1 VFRFPLISLFFLL
14 LAYAVFSWFLYNETT
29 PLLVWGGA
37 TLFAV
42 TQALLLTALAR
53 GFRLFIQR
61 WLRSD
66 VGYFS
71 MVLLGA
77 ISIAFILVWYHI
89 FEHVMLVVSAEILT
103 RLDLQ
108 NAGFNNWQALGVLTA
123 VSVSGLILGWAA
135 RYVILQ

>member
-1 VFRFPLISLFFLL
+1 
-14 LAYAVFSWFLYNETT
+14 
-29 PLLVWGGA
+29 
-37 TLFAV
+37 
-42 TQALLLTALAR
+42 
-53 GFRLFIQR
+53 
-61 WLRSD
+61 
-66 VGYFS
+66 
-71 MVLLGA
+71 
-77 ISIAFILVWYHI
+77 VWYHI